1 MAGLRS
7 KVESAEKL
15 RRDRGTLRV
24 RAGFEELT
32 DREIAHALL
41 PLKQGREP
49 EPEEAAALE
58 KMERAVT
65 EAMVADAVGPVTAT
79 TGASEARIARRMREM
94 LQGSGVLGA
103 RKSSIEREMATLI
116 RERAEVIG

>member
-7 KVESAEKL
+7 RVESAEKL
-15 RRDRGTLRV
+15 RRDRATLRV

-58 KMERAVT
+58 KLERAVT
-65 EAMVADAVGPVTAT
+65 EAMVADAVGPVAT
-79 TGASEARIARRMREM
+79 TSGAQIARRMREM
-94 LQGSGVLGA
+94 LRGSGVLGA

-116 RERAEVIG
+116 RERREVIG